1 MNIRTIAALGAASF
15 ALAAC
20 GGGGGA
26 KPIPPGTPQNN
37 NNVTTTGSVVAAAV
51 KIVGVGDSLTA
62 GTQSGGTVG
71 QLVTNAGYADATY
84 GAYAPV
90 PETQE
95 HGFFADLWES
105 ANGVTISALENTAT
119 SPLPL
124 FASPGIGSL
133 LGATQAGFPSSTTAT
148 LACQGNQ
155 AAAYSVSGALADRIN
170 PGTIPYDVAVPGMT
184 THEVIAQTGPIGTC
198 VTPAQEGALAGTAAG
213 REQLALNA
221 LLQSES
227 VDFYPVLANFGTGVT
242 QLQAA
247 VSLHGQYATVNIGS
261 NDLLHFAFANGGSPP
276 AAASSIGADITTITT
291 QLQASGAKV
300 AVANLVD
307 VLGAATF
314 YPIGTLN
321 GTHTAYTLGSSQTP
335 TYEEKL
341 TQFVDDAIV
350 QQAEIANPG
359 VPLALIEQSPTF
371 QAQIAGANQE
381 ALGFAE
387 SQIATAQLGQNGY
400 FLLPV
405 LLETTAAILTGATT
419 PPAVD
424 APGTG
429 NNGAGE
435 YVSDSVAL
443 TVKSLNAAYDTAIAA
458 SVSSTGA
465 ALVDVAGTFTAAENA
480 QAAGTPTIVD
490 ANGDAVNLQY
500 GGGFFSYDGLHP
512 SDTGYAVIANLFIAA
527 FDSKYGTTW
536 PAVNTAAIYAA
547 DPYSP
552 TNYAVIHAA
561 KRAQK

>member
-37 NNVTTTGSVVAAAV
+37 GNVSTTGSVVAATV
-51 KIVGVGDSLTA
+51 KLVGVGDSLTA

-71 QLVTNAGYADATY
+71 QLVSNAGYADATY

-95 HGFFADLWES
+95 HGFFADIWES
-105 ANGVTISALENTAT
+105 ANNVTIATLESTAT

-133 LGATQAGFPSSTTAT
+133 LGATTAGFPSSTTAT

-155 AAAYSVSGALADRIN
+155 AAAFSVSGALSDRLN
-170 PGTIPYDVAVPGMT
+170 PSTIPYDVAVPGMT

-213 REQLALNA
+213 REQLSLNA

-261 NDLLHFAFANGGSPP
+261 NDLLHFAFANGGTPP
-276 AAASSIGADITTITT
+276 AAAGSIGSDITTITQ
-291 QLQASGAKV
+291 QLQNSGAKV
-300 AVANLVD
+300 AVSNLVD

-321 GTHTAYTLGSSQTP
+321 GAGTAYTLGTSQTP

-350 QQAEIANPG
+350 ETAEAQNPG
-359 VPLALIEQSPTF
+359 VPLALLEQSPTF
-371 QAQIAGANQE
+371 QAEIAGANQA
-381 ALGFAE
+381 ALQTAE
-387 SQIATAQLGQNGY
+387 GQIAQTGLGPNGY

-405 LLETTAAILTGATT
+405 LLETTASILTQTAG
-419 PPAVD
+419 PSLD

-435 YVSDSVAL
+435 YVSDSTAL
-443 TVKSLNAAYDTAIAA
+443 AIHSLNSAYNTAIAA
-458 SVSSTGA
+458 SVTSTGA
-465 ALVDVAGTFTAAENA
+465 ALVDVASTFAAAEAA

-490 ANGDAVNLQY
+490 ASGDAVTLQY

-547 DPYSP
+547 DPYAP
-552 TNYAVIHAA
+552 QNFAVIHAA
-561 KRAQK
+561 KRAKH